1 MTMFLMAL
9 ALSIFGLAVTAMA
22 FGAATRT
29 AGRPNEAPIRPQ
41 LDLAPEK
48 FFSESANAHAFH
60 RAPHV
65 PLEVLLLQI
74 EQHVRLEQAAAESF
88 ISLPSM
94 EALNCRTQ
102 SPLVH

>member
-9 ALSIFGLAVTAMA
+9 ALSMFGLAVTAMA
-22 FGAATRT
+22 FGAATRSES
-29 AGRPNEAPIRPQ
+29 RPEAPLQPH
-41 LDLAPEK
+41 LELAPPR
-48 FFSESANAHAFH
+48 FFADKPKAFH
-60 RAPHV
+60 PQPHV

-88 ISLPSM
+88 ISLPSP

>member
-1 MTMFLMAL
+1 MIMLLMGLAL
-9 ALSIFGLAVTAMA
+9 AMFGFAVTAAA

-29 AGRPNEAPIRPQ
+29 ERNTDTPVQPHIE
-41 LDLAPEK
+41 LAPGR
-48 FFSESANAHAFH
+48 FFADSPRSFH
-60 RAPHV
+60 RQPEV

-88 ISLPSM
+88 ISLPSP
-94 EALNCRTQ
+94 EVLNCRTE

>member
-1 MTMFLMAL
+1 MIMFLMGLAL
-9 ALSIFGLAVTAMA
+9 AMFGFAVTAAA

-29 AGRPNEAPIRPQ
+29 DTPTDTPVQPRLEVT
-41 LDLAPEK
+41 PER
-48 FFSESANAHAFH
+48 FFADSHPVFH
-60 RAPHV
+60 RQPEV

-88 ISLPSM
+88 ISLPSP
-94 EALNCRTQ
+94 EVLNCRTQ

>member
-9 ALSIFGLAVTAMA
+9 ALSMFGLAVTAIA
-22 FGAATRT
+22 FGAATRPG
-29 AGRPNEAPIRPQ
+29 AQPEVRLQPQ
-41 LDLAPEK
+41 LDLAPER
-48 FFSESANAHAFH
+48 FFAETQTRKAFH
-60 RAPHV
+60 RQPQV

-88 ISLPSM
+88 ISLPSA
-94 EALNCRTQ
+94 EALNLRTQ

>member
-1 MTMFLMAL
+1 MEMFLMAL
-9 ALSIFGLAVTAMA
+9 ALSIFGLAVSAIA

-29 AGRPNEAPIRPQ
+29 ERRPELPVRPQ
-41 LDLAPEK
+41 LDLAPER
-48 FFSESANAHAFH
+48 FFSDTPKAFH
-60 RAPHV
+60 RQPQV

-88 ISLPSM
+88 ISLPSPA
-94 EALNCRTQ
+94 ALNCRTQ

>member
-1 MTMFLMAL
+1 MTMFLMAV
-9 ALSIFGLAVTAMA
+9 ALSMFGLAVTAMA
-22 FGAATRT
+22 FGAATRGESKP
-29 AGRPNEAPIRPQ
+29 AVPLQPQ
-41 LDLAPEK
+41 LDLAPAR
-48 FFSESANAHAFH
+48 FFADNPKAFH
-60 RAPHV
+60 RQPHV

-88 ISLPSM
+88 ISLPSP

>member
-1 MTMFLMAL
+1 MIMLLMGLAL
-9 ALSIFGLAVTAMA
+9 AMFGLAVTAAA

-29 AGRPNEAPIRPQ
+29 EPTREPAVQPHLELVPERFFADSHRSFHQQPN
-41 LDLAPEK
+41 
-48 FFSESANAHAFH
+48 
-60 RAPHV
+60 V

-88 ISLPSM
+88 ISLPSP
-94 EALNCRTQ
+94 EVLNCRTE